1 MTHQERF
8 SSLMQEAAIL
18 LDQLI
23 LLLQEERS
31 SLSQNN
37 AALTQPILT
46 RKTELLALLE
56 QNSQQRNQLLVSQG
70 LSADDSGVQAYFK
83 SLPKN
88 VAKSY
93 AEKWQVLE
101 EKLENCKAENLINGK
116 IIHRSRQ
123 QVDVLLNL
131 LQGNSGASKIYTEN
145 GQAKS
150 VNRHHPLAEV

>member
-1 MTHQERF
+1 M
-8 SSLMQEAAIL
+8 
-18 LDQLI
+18 
-23 LLLQEERS
+23 
-31 SLSQNN
+31 
-37 AALTQPILT
+37 
-46 RKTELLALLE
+46 LE

-83 SLPKN
+83 SLPQN